1 MKKEI
6 FYIKVT
12 DGGPFLV
19 YGNPPIDQE
28 IIVPNKDGKSWIYKK
43 GKHFNISP
51 DAPYCALCRC
61 GESKHAP
68 FCDGSHKTAIW
79 NSKETA
85 NFIPI
90 MDKAKV
96 IEGPKVILADNENL
110 NEEGEKTG
118 KIYEPKF
125 EPAIGI
131 IEDSQIAISGPIWV
145 KGGIRIESSNGRS
158 YEIRNRVVICRCGC
172 SSNKP
177 FCDGTHATAEYY
189 DGLGFE
195 VGNP

>member
-1 MKKEI
+1 E
-6 FYIKVT
+6 
-12 DGGPFLV
+12 
-19 YGNPPIDQE
+19 
-28 IIVPNKDGKSWIYKK
+28 
-43 GKHFNISP
+43 
-51 DAPYCALCRC
+51 
-61 GESKHAP
+61 
-68 FCDGSHKTAIW
+68 
-79 NSKETA
+79 
-85 NFIPI
+85 
-90 MDKAKV
+90 
-96 IEGPKVILADNENL
+96 
-110 NEEGEKTG
+110 TG

>member
-1 MKKEI
+1 
-6 FYIKVT
+6 
-12 DGGPFLV
+12 
-19 YGNPPIDQE
+19 
-28 IIVPNKDGKSWIYKK
+28 
-43 GKHFNISP
+43 

-96 IEGPKVILADNENL
+96 IEGPKVILADNENFCSYARFCDSYGTVWNLVKENL
-110 NEEGEKTG
+110 NEDGEKTFEHMVGHCPSGRLIGWNKETG